1 MTKYLSFSL
10 NVYKGAVGAVFVLSC
25 FFFKVFVNILL
36 VCQILL
42 AVVLYIDVWSN
53 EHFTVNLYLGRVLTG

>member
-1 MTKYLSFSL
+1 M
-10 NVYKGAVGAVFVLSC
+10 

-42 AVVLYIDVWSN
+42 AVVLHIGVWSN
-53 EHFTVNLYLGRVLTG
+53 EHFTVNLYLGRVLTGYRI